1 MQNLNPPYQQGQ
13 PQQQQQLANS
23 YQTSMNS
30 NHQSQSSAL
39 GNQLSASQ
47 VGGNQGLGYMNQAAM
62 NRQAVFAPPQQLPS
76 QSQQPVIEPGII
88 QPQPQQQPYSG
99 AATAYEPVVGPVS
112 MQHQQLNQQINP
124 QSGWS
129 SDVPVPG
136 SQQQNVA
143 VNQMQYPGSP
153 PSMMN
158 QNDHSSDQLQPADEK
173 VLSRVRPY
181 PDLNMP
187 PLARQDGTPTH
198 TLQQQPSRNP
208 VETPRH
214 DAMTQQQTP
223 GNPKPVP
230 KPISGSPL
238 DEFMK

>member
-13 PQQQQQLANS
+13 PQQQQQLANN

-30 NHQSQSSAL
+30 NYQSQSPAL

-47 VGGNQGLGYMNQAAM
+47 VVGSQGAGYMNQAAM
-62 NRQAVFAPPQQLPS
+62 NRQAAFAPPQQLPS
-76 QSQQPVIEPGII
+76 QSQQPVIQPGII
-88 QPQPQQQPYSG
+88 QAQPQQQPYGG
-99 AATAYEPVVGPVS
+99 AASVYEPVVGPVS
-112 MQHQQLNQQINP
+112 IQQQQQQQQLNQQINS

-129 SDVPVPG
+129 SDMPVPG

-143 VNQMQYPGSP
+143 VNQIQYPGSP

-158 QNDHSSDQLQPADEK
+158 QNDHNSDQIQSAGEK

-187 PLARQDGTPTH
+187 SMPRQ
-198 TLQQQPSRNP
+198 
-208 VETPRH
+208 
-214 DAMTQQQTP
+214 
-223 GNPKPVP
+223 
-230 KPISGSPL
+230 
-238 DEFMK
+238 